1 MGLRKIY
8 IAVDCT
14 NDQEQMLVQEIAKEI
29 SGTFDIK
36 AKDLIS
42 FYPFV
47 KKNKG
52 ILYSAVK
59 AVAKD
64 GKKGVMKLVPVLI
77 KNL

>member
-1 MGLRKIY
+1 MGLRKVY
-8 IAVDCT
+8 IAVDCE
-14 NDQEQMLVQEIAKEI
+14 NDQEQMLVQNIAKEI

-47 KKNKG
+47 KSNKG

-59 AVAKD
+59 TVAKE
-64 GKKGVMKLVPVLI
+64 GKKGVMKLIPMLI
-77 KNL
+77 KQL

>member
-8 IAVDCT
+8 IAVDCD

-59 AVAKD
+59 TVAKD
-64 GKKGVMKLVPVLI
+64 GKKGVMKLVPILI
-77 KNL
+77 KQL

>member
-1 MGLRKIY
+1 MGLRKVY
-8 IAVDCT
+8 IAVDCD

-52 ILYSAVK
+52 LLYSAVK
-59 AVAKD
+59 TVAKD
-64 GKKGVMKLVPVLI
+64 GKKGVVKLVPMLI
-77 KNL
+77 KQL